1 MKRGLASISFL
12 HGLVALFCI
21 CLLTQCTP
29 TSSVHRAP
37 PQEAAGVQ
45 SPLLT
50 SQEQLEQFN
59 LFLDR
64 G

>member
-1 MKRGLASISFL
+1 MKRGLARIPFL

-37 PQEAAGVQ
+37 PPESVGVQ
-45 SPLLT
+45 APLPT
-50 SQEQLEQFN
+50 PQEQLEQFN

>member
-29 TSSVHRAP
+29 TSRVHRAS
-37 PQEAAGVQ
+37 PQESTGVQ
-45 SPLLT
+45 APLIT
-50 SQEQLEQFN
+50 PQEQLEQFN
-59 LFLDR
+59 LSLDR

>member
-12 HGLVALFCI
+12 NGLVALFCI

-29 TSSVHRAP
+29 TRSVHRVP
-37 PQEAAGVQ
+37 PQESAGVQ
-45 SPLLT
+45 APLIT
-50 SQEQLEQFN
+50 PQEQLEQFN
-59 LFLDR
+59 LSLDR